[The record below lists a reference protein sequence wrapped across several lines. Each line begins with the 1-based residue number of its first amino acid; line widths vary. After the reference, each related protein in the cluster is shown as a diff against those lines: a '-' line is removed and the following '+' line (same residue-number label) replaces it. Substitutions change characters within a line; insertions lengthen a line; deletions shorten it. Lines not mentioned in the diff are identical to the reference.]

1 MANMKPS
8 MDYDPYN
15 PLPLRDEDDA
25 FERLLDVQT
34 ASMVAEDYDQ
44 LDIAGALRNWA
55 SLVISKVSL

>member
-1 MANMKPS
+1 MANVKPS

-15 PLPLRDEDDA
+15 PLHLRDEDDA
-25 FERLLDVQT
+25 FERLLDVET

-55 SLVISKVSL
+55 SLVISKLSL

>member
-1 MANMKPS
+1 MANVKPS

-25 FERLLDVQT
+25 FERLLDVET